1 MKAKKFPISN
11 PGNSKELKERAE
23 LYQSTIHQLNGIN
36 AIRVDPY
43 AENIT
48 VDYDDT
54 KVSEKEIQK
63 KLEENNLI

>member
-11 PGNSKELKERAE
+11 PGNSKELKDRAQF
-23 LYQSTIHQLNGIN
+23 YQSTINQMDGIN
-36 AIRVDPY
+36 SIRVDPY

-48 VDYDDT
+48 VDYDET

-63 KLEENNLI
+63 KLEENNLM